1 MQQQRDET
9 RGKQVVNV
17 ETDIVVLDDEDDDT
31 QTIVK
36 PETALVLR
44 QKDTPPSCCIC
55 YRNFECRNDEFRL
68 HLLSHLE
75 LFVGKPV
82 CPNCRVDCGD
92 YERMVDHFMMV
103 HGEVDKLVCPHPT
116 CIRSFRTERTL
127 NLHARKHNG

>member
-44 QKDTPPSCCIC
+44 QKDTPPSCCMC

-103 HGEVDKLVCPHPT
+103 HGEVDKLVC
-116 CIRSFRTERTL
+116 
-127 NLHARKHNG
+127 ARGVGGLDF